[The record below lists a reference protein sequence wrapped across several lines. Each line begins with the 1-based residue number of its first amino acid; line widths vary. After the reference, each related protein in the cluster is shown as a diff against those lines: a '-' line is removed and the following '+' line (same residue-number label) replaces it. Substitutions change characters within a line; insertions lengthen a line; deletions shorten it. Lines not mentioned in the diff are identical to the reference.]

1 MKAEEI
7 CYTSAMTYDPRSDGW
22 ALDPLLQRDT
32 TPVGDLPLCRVLLIN
47 DANYPWVLLVPRR
60 HETVEI
66 IDLEY
71 VEQAQLMTEVSHASR
86 TLKTMTRCDKINV
99 AALGNVVP
107 QLHVHV
113 IARTRGDAAWPKP
126 VWNVAPP
133 QDYEPAA
140 RDKLVATLRQ
150 SLTLTPIV
158 ADR

>member
-1 MKAEEI
+1 MN
-7 CYTSAMTYDPRSDGW
+7 YDPRSDGW

-47 DANYPWVLLVPRR
+47 DANYPWILLVPRR

-86 TLKTMTRCDKINV
+86 TLKAMTRCDKINV

-107 QLHVHV
+107 QLHVHI
-113 IARTRGDAAWPKP
+113 IARSRGDAAWPKP
-126 VWNVAPP
+126 VWNAAPP
-133 QDYEPAA
+133 QDYEPAT
-140 RDKLVATLRQ
+140 RDRLVAALQQ
-150 SLTLTPIV
+150 SLTLAPLATS
-158 ADR
+158 R

>member
-1 MKAEEI
+1 
-7 CYTSAMTYDPRSDGW
+7 MTYDPRSDGW

-60 HETVEI
+60 HDTVEI

-71 VEQAQLMTEVSHASR
+71 IEQAQLMTEVSHASR
-86 TLKTMTRCDKINV
+86 TLKTITRCDKINV

-113 IARTRGDAAWPKP
+113 IARSRGDAAHGRSRCGTSRRRSITIRRPGTSCWQRFGSN
-126 VWNVAPP
+126 WH
-133 QDYEPAA
+133 
-140 RDKLVATLRQ
+140 
-150 SLTLTPIV
+150 
-158 ADR
+158 